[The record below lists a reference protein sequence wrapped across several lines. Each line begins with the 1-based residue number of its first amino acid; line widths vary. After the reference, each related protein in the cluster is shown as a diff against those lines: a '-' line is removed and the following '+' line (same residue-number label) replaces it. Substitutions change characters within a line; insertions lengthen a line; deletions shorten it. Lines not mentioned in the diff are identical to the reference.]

1 MAKNTSNILTKTF
14 AKLFKRFHLMLFFLF
29 IVGCLATAV
38 ILINRILT
46 ESSDTTGYTSGISAG
61 SIDQATLNR
70 IQSLH
75 TSNQQVELPATPSGR
90 TNPFSE

>member
-1 MAKNTSNILTKTF
+1 
-14 AKLFKRFHLMLFFLF
+14 MLFFLF

-46 ESSDTTGYTSGISAG
+46 ESSNTTGYTSGISAG

-75 TSNQQVELPATPSGR
+75 TSKPQVETPDVPTGR
-90 TNPFSE
+90 INPFSE